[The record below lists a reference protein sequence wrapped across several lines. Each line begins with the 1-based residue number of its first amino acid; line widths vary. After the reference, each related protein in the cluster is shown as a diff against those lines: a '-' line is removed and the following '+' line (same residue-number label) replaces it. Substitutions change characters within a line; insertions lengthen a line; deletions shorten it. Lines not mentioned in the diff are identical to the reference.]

1 MSNSG
6 KRDKGKHEPQKK
18 AAHTLKEKRKLKR
31 EKKEAHLHPADAVG
45 KLAEQA
51 NHPMRPVPHG

>member
-6 KRDKGKHEPQKK
+6 KKNKGKHEPQKK

-31 EKKEAHLHPADAVG
+31 AKKDPHPESPTA
-45 KLAEQA
+45 KL
-51 NHPMRPVPHG
+51 

>member
-1 MSNSG
+1 MSHSG

-31 EKKEAHLHPADAVG
+31 EKHNPHPEDMVG
-45 KLAEQA
+45 KLAEESRV
-51 NHPMRPVPHG
+51 PIRPFAHH